1 MASVQT
7 HWAKMTNASIIIGM
21 KPSGAYKAY
30 FWGRADAHISDW
42 RGTNYRI
49 APVDGQPSRGFKTYK
64 DAENFARAKF
74 QSEDQITEAARY
86 ISGSHFS
93 DSRANRMEWK
103 TIDISR

>member
-1 MASVQT
+1 
-7 HWAKMTNASIIIGM
+7 MTNASIIIGM

-64 DAENFARAKF
+64 DETSLTYDPGHNVIRTFYLALREFVFAPV
-74 QSEDQITEAARY
+74 
-86 ISGSHFS
+86 
-93 DSRANRMEWK
+93 
-103 TIDISR
+103 